1 MLSNYNANPLLA
13 GFIYAIDSD
22 SVEAF
27 RNGRNGGSNMAYTG
41 NGYTKA
47 DFQDIVV
54 DGMGTVGASLVEWL
68 DLIVLLIVLG
78 FIIGIFVKLG
88 NLFK

>member
-1 MLSNYNANPLLA
+1 
-13 GFIYAIDSD
+13 
-22 SVEAF
+22 
-27 RNGRNGGSNMAYTG
+27 MAYTASY
-41 NGYTKA
+41 NKS
-47 DFQDIVV
+47 DFQNIIV
-54 DGMGTVGASLVEWL
+54 DGLGTVGAAFVSWL